1 MQARLDQLRGSE
13 RQEKSDQK
21 DKKMRKSQLLSDYVE
36 DYLLYKKCSK
46 HSEKSIAYSRESM
59 KRVIKIIGDR
69 PLEEIDT
76 SVLRSLVLRLEGAE
90 WTIWGTCSVMRAFY
104 NFLMSEGEIE
114 VNPWEKVSMPKQPN
128 KIMPALSMEEV
139 EILLKNVKS
148 EKPRLMLHILLDT
161 GIRLSE
167 MVGLKVGDLKDDSLL
182 IRGKGGKERM
192 AFLSPITL
200 RMVMKACRGK
210 REEDS
215 ILGIS
220 LFHSTRVIR
229 RMGEPYGIHVHAH
242 KLRRTFC
249 IMMLRRGCDI
259 FTLQR
264 MMGHSTIIMLRRYL
278 DQNTEDVSN
287 AHKKY
292 SLLR

>member
-1 MQARLDQLRGSE
+1 M
-13 RQEKSDQK
+13 
-21 DKKMRKSQLLSDYVE
+21 KKNHLLSNCVN
-36 DYLLYKKCSK
+36 DYLLYKRCSK
-46 HSEKSIAYSRESM
+46 HSEKSIVYTKEAM
-59 KRVIKIIGDR
+59 QRVIRIIGDR

-76 SVLRSLVLRLEGAE
+76 SVLRSMVLQLAGSE
-90 WTIWGTCSVMRAFY
+90 WTVWGTCSVMRAFY

-114 VNPWEKVSMPKQPN
+114 VNPWEKVTMPKQPN

-139 EILLKNVKS
+139 AILLKNVKS
-148 EKPRLMLHILLDT
+148 EKPRLILHLLLDT
-161 GIRLSE
+161 GMRISE
-167 MVGLKVGDLKDDSLL
+167 MVGLKVGDIKDDSLL
-182 IRGKGGKERM
+182 IRGKGGKERI

-200 RMVMKACRGK
+200 RMIMKACRGK
-210 REEDS
+210 DDEDS
-215 ILGIS
+215 ILGIQQDYAKRII
-220 LFHSTRVIR
+220 HK
-229 RMGEPYGIHVHAH
+229 MGEPYGIHVHAH

-264 MMGHSTIIMLRRYL
+264 MMGHSQITMLRRYL
-278 DQNTEDVSN
+278 DQNTADLST